1 MFSSF
6 VQPLGSCTSRKF
18 PPAYLWPILGE
29 IGQNQGVT
37 AERRFERANG
47 RRFMKHRTFGR
58 TGIKVSEIVF
68 GGGAVGGIIIHKDDA
83 TKREAI
89 RRALA
94 GGINWVDTAAQY
106 GNGKSEEALGWL
118 LPESGAQPYL
128 STKFNLD
135 VENLKDIPAQIEERF
150 KGSLAR
156 LKRPSVDLLQLH
168 NRIGSKPGG
177 RVMTVEQILGRNGVA
192 DGLDRLREQG
202 LIRHM
207 GITALGEAA
216 SVCEV
221 IRSGR
226 FDSAQ
231 VYYNLLNPSAGR
243 SMPEAWTGQNLNG
256 IIEACR
262 AQNMAMMA
270 IRIFAASVI
279 ATDERTGRES
289 ILTTDTSLAEEERKA
304 KAVFAA
310 IGAGHGTRAQ
320 VALRFVLS
328 NPHISCAVI
337 GSAELHHIDEA
348 LQAVA
353 MGPLPADVL
362 ARLDALYERDFGRVQ
377 RH

>member
-1 MFSSF
+1 
-6 VQPLGSCTSRKF
+6 
-18 PPAYLWPILGE
+18 
-29 IGQNQGVT
+29 
-37 AERRFERANG
+37 
-47 RRFMKHRTFGR
+47 MKHRIFGR

-89 RRALA
+89 RRAFA

-106 GNGKSEEALGWL
+106 GNGKSEEALSWL
-118 LPESGAQPYL
+118 LPESGTTPYL

-135 VENLKDIPAQIEERF
+135 VESLKDIPGEIEERF
-150 KGSLAR
+150 RGSLAR
-156 LKRPSVDLLQLH
+156 LKRSSVDLLQLH

-177 RVMTVEQILGRNGVA
+177 RVMTVEQILGKNGVA
-192 DGLDRLREQG
+192 DGLDRLREKG

-207 GITALGEAA
+207 GITALGEAPC
-216 SVCEV
+216 VCEV

-243 SMPEAWTGQNLNG
+243 TMPKAWTGQNLGG
-256 IIEACR
+256 IIDACR
-262 AQNMAMMA
+262 ANNMGMLA

-289 ILTTDTSLAEEERKA
+289 VLTTDTSIAEDERKA
-304 KAVFAA
+304 KAVFDA
-310 IGAGHGTRAQ
+310 IGTAHGTRAQ

-328 NPHISCAVI
+328 NPDISCAVI
-337 GSAELHHIDEA
+337 GSAELNHIDEA
-348 LQAVA
+348 LKAA
-353 MGPLPADVL
+353 EMGPLPATVL
-362 ARLDALYERDFGRVQ
+362 ARLDALYESDFGRV
-377 RH
+377 